1 MTHVSPQGWQDFL
14 DQHPNA
20 HLLQTRAWGELKSEF
35 GWQVERLVVGETGA
49 QVLFRSLPLG
59 LSLAYLPRG
68 PVGEDWDSLWP
79 ELDRLCKRRRA
90 VFLKVEPDLER
101 GESDSL
107 EADPPP
113 PGFRL
118 SPQAIQPPRTL
129 TINLRPDE
137 EEILL
142 EMKSKTRYNI
152 RLAGRK
158 DVVVEPSDEI
168 DTFYEMLTT
177 TGERADFGVH
187 SREYYR
193 RAYELFTPQDACRLL
208 IARYEGTPLAAIMV
222 FAQGERAWYLY
233 GASSNRERNRMPTYL
248 LQWEAMRWAKKR
260 GCVEYDLWG
269 VPDADRET
277 LEDEFLDRHDG
288 LWGVYRFKRGFGGEL
303 RRAVG
308 PWDRVYRPGL
318 YALYRLWMGN
328 R

>member
-1 MTHVSPQGWQDFL
+1 MTHVSPQGWQIFL
-14 DQHPNA
+14 NQHPNA

-35 GWQVERLVVGETGA
+35 GWQVERLVAGESGA

-79 ELDRLCKRRRA
+79 ELDRLCKQRRA

-101 GESDSL
+101 GESASL
-107 EADPPP
+107 EADTPS

-118 SPQAIQPPRTL
+118 SPHPIQPPRTL
-129 TINLRPDE
+129 TVDLRPDE
-137 EEILL
+137 EDILL

-187 SREYYR
+187 SRAYYR
-193 RAYELFTPQDACRLL
+193 RAYELFAPPNACRLL

-222 FAQGERAWYLY
+222 FAHGERAWYLY

-248 LQWEAMRWAKKR
+248 LQWEAMRWAKER

-269 VPDADRET
+269 VPDANRET

-318 YALYRLWMGN
+318 YALYRLWMK